1 MSFTNEGGSPDKL
14 YFDIQIENLN
24 NIDQPP
30 SFLSFI
36 ETRNT
41 PLLINPQD
49 YYMSVVRFSID
60 TPTLPVFTPSI
71 QFNSTNIN
79 LTIYSVTLTWTNPV
93 APFQTFTQQ
102 TFITFAP
109 QDLAA
114 AIPIPPSATANKLQ
128 DNSTGYYYIF
138 NYQYWVGLIN
148 NTFTTCFNAL
158 NAQVV
163 AAGLI
168 LPTTH
173 APVMTFD
180 TQNNIAI
187 INCDLAGYSS
197 TAANKIL
204 IYFNRPLYQLFSSF
218 PVYIQPLTATLGRNF
233 LIQTDSFGNSNTV
246 QFPFTAPTYTA
257 IQVFQEY
264 STLVLWSPVKSMVFC
279 SSTLPIVATQVS
291 QPIEF
296 VNGNVVGSNGNNSNQ
311 SPIITDFV
319 ADALYK
325 PQLIYEPSAQYR
337 LISLTGNRPIYTVDI
352 SVFWKDVFGVLQ
364 PFRLSAGSGASIKI
378 LFEKKATAYN
388 KGRPIPF

>member
-1 MSFTNEGGSPDKL
+1 MSFTAPGSSPDKL

-24 NIDQPP
+24 NIDQVPT
-30 SFLSFI
+30 FLSFI

-41 PLLINPQD
+41 PLLHTPEE
-49 YYMSVVRFSID
+49 YYMSVVRFTID

-71 QFNSTNIN
+71 QYNSTNRN

-93 APFQTFTQQ
+93 APFQQFNQQ
-102 TFITFAP
+102 TFITFSP
-109 QDLAA
+109 QDLAS
-114 AIPIPPSATANKLQ
+114 PLPVPPSATANKLQ
-128 DNSTGYYYIF
+128 DNSTGYYYIY

-148 NTFTTCFNAL
+148 QTFTACFNAL
-158 NAQVV
+158 NVQVV
-163 AAGLI
+163 AAGLV

-187 INCDLAGYSS
+187 INCDLAGYN
-197 TAANKIL
+197 TAAANKIN
-204 IYFNRPLYQLFSSF
+204 IFFNRPLYQLFSSF
-218 PVYIQPLTATLGRNF
+218 PVFIQPQNATLGKNF
-233 LIQTDSFGNSNTV
+233 LIQTDTFGNTNTV
-246 QFPFTAPTYTA
+246 QFPFSAPTYTA

-264 STLVLWSPVKSMVFC
+264 STIVLWSPVKSMVFC
-279 SSTLPIVATQVS
+279 SSTLPIIATQVS

-319 ADALYK
+319 ADELYK
-325 PQLIYEPSAQYR
+325 PQLVYEPSAQYR

-352 SVFWKDVFGVLQ
+352 SVYWKDAFGVLQ

-378 LFEKKATAYN
+378 LFEKKATAYT
-388 KGRPIPF
+388 KGLPI